1 MHPPPSSSIR
11 LDPASPSSIYLQP
24 AYFNLHLAW
33 SSSTQL
39 PGTPSTIFEPKY
51 CTYLGNFP
59 KFSPKNSKLSILIEN
74 WLNGILEELIPNQD
88 LDFWNSNP
96 KIHFWINLSQKRQS
110 RPFCLKIGT
119 HGTSRMLIL
128 IVTLCSKIQIP
139 KFWPKIHFG
148 EIWAKKVKVVCFV
161 CKLTHM
167 VSRGCWFLFQHL
179 FSEFQ
184 TKNQFLAK
192 FRPKK
197 SNLSILPENWHT

>member
-51 CTYLGNFP
+51 CTYLGNFSR
-59 KFSPKNSKLSILIEN
+59 FSLKNSKLSILIEN

-128 IVTLCSKIQIP
+128 IATLCSKIQIP
-139 KFWPKIHFG
+139 KFWPQNPFWGNLGQKSQSCLFCLQIDTHGISRMLILISTFVFWISNQKPIFG
-148 EIWAKKVKVVCFV
+148 QV
-161 CKLTHM
+161 
-167 VSRGCWFLFQHL
+167 
-179 FSEFQ
+179 
-184 TKNQFLAK
+184 
-192 FRPKK
+192 
-197 SNLSILPENWHT
+197 